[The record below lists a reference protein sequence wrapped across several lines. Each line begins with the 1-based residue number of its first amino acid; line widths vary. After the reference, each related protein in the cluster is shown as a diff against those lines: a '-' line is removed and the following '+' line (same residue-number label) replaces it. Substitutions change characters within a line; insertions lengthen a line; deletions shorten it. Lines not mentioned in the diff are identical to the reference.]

1 MMGGCIYLVKR
12 IAIIGSTGS
21 IGTQALD
28 IISDYPDQF
37 EVKALV
43 VHQNIDLLQ
52 LQIENYQPDTVVVVD
67 RNQAHKLS
75 QRLSGKK
82 IAIKAGM
89 EAITELVT
97 RADIDVVLMAIVG
110 IAGLEPTIAALR
122 AGKTIALAN
131 KEVMVVGGHIINNLV
146 KQFNGRVIPVDSEH
160 SAVFQA
166 IQGCKNPNEI
176 RKIILTASG
185 GPFRG
190 YDRDM
195 LRNITPEDAL
205 RHPNWKM
212 GNKITIDS
220 ATLMNKGLEVIE
232 AKWMFNVDLKSIEVV
247 IHPQSVV
254 HSMVEFIDGTV
265 IAQMGVPDM
274 RIPILYALTHPNRF
288 RTKLDTLDLTKIGSL
303 TFEEP
308 DLDTFP
314 CLSLAYEAL
323 KIGGTMPTALNAANE
338 VAVNLFLEG
347 RLAFSQIPII
357 IERAMASHRIIKD
370 PQIDDVLNADKEI
383 RRGINYRY
391 C

>member
-1 MMGGCIYLVKR
+1 
-12 IAIIGSTGS
+12 
-21 IGTQALD
+21 
-28 IISDYPDQF
+28 
-37 EVKALV
+37 
-43 VHQNIDLLQ
+43 
-52 LQIENYQPDTVVVVD
+52 
-67 RNQAHKLS
+67 
-75 QRLSGKK
+75 
-82 IAIKAGM
+82 
-89 EAITELVT
+89 
-97 RADIDVVLMAIVG
+97 
-110 IAGLEPTIAALR
+110 
-122 AGKTIALAN
+122 
-131 KEVMVVGGHIINNLV
+131 
-146 KQFNGRVIPVDSEH
+146 
-160 SAVFQA
+160 
-166 IQGCKNPNEI
+166 
-176 RKIILTASG
+176 
-185 GPFRG
+185 
-190 YDRDM
+190 
-195 LRNITPEDAL
+195 
-205 RHPNWKM
+205 
-212 GNKITIDS
+212 
-220 ATLMNKGLEVIE
+220 
-232 AKWMFNVDLKSIEVV
+232 MFNVDLKSIEVV

>member
-1 MMGGCIYLVKR
+1 MVKR

-383 RRGINYRY
+383 RHGINYRY

>member
-1 MMGGCIYLVKR
+1 MGGCIYLVKR

>member
-1 MMGGCIYLVKR
+1 MGGCIYLVKR

-122 AGKTIALAN
+122 ADKTIALAN

>member
-1 MMGGCIYLVKR
+1 MVKR

-166 IQGCKNPNEI
+166 IQGCKLPNEI